1 MRSDKHQQTHAAII
15 HQALRDACQSG
26 IERLSFTA
34 LATSLGMSKNGVY
47 GHFGSLGAL
56 QLEVVEAY
64 CQRFERQTFGP
75 ALAVPAGLPRLR
87 AIFTSWCRHIGAGM
101 WLEVLPFYSA
111 GESAGPAALA
121 RQAWIKALR
130 AWRKQ
135 LAACVRDAVEA
146 GQLNDDTDRAQL
158 ADDIYGLIVT
168 LHHEVRVFNNFE
180 AVRGTAARFRSML
193 GLSGAAAEQGHRP
206 DHQYA
211 VANSWLN
218 LLRA

>member
-1 MRSDKHQQTHAAII
+1 MHSDKHKHTHDAII
-15 HQALRDACQSG
+15 QQALRDACQNG

-75 ALAVPAGLPRLR
+75 ALAVPPGLPRLR

-101 WLEVLPFYSA
+101 WLEAPPFYSA
-111 GESAGPAALA
+111 GESAGQAALA

-135 LAACVRDAVEA
+135 LAACVSDAVAA
-146 GQLNDDTDRAQL
+146 GQLHGETDQPQL
-158 ADDIYGLIVT
+158 ADDIYGLIVA

-180 AVRGTAARFRSML
+180 AMRGTAARFRSML
-193 GLSGAAAEQGHRP
+193 GVAGAAADLGHRP

-211 VANSWLN
+211 VAKSWLD